1 MALGTVKRSIV
12 TLISFYLFNGNYVTV
27 VVRKV
32 DTLVK
37 WRAFTA
43 GRVTSYL
50 IKAWGAR
57 GGTHLYD
64 YGDNPGTYYGGKG
77 AFKAGKFRLN
87 RGILANL

>member
-1 MALGTVKRSIV
+1 MAPGTVKRSIL
-12 TLISFYLFNGNYVTV
+12 TLISFYLFKGNYV
-27 VVRKV
+27 VRKSGHFG
-32 DTLVK
+32 K
-37 WRAFTA
+37 MEAFTV
-43 GRVTSYL
+43 GRVTRFL